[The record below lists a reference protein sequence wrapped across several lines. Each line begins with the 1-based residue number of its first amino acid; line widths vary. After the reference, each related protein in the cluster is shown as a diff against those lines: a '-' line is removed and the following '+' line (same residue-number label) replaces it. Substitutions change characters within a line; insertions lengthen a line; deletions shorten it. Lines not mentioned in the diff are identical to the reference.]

1 MSGKD
6 IPLFEFAGEERTATP
21 LPRVRRGVTFD
32 SSLRPDEKA
41 IRRFWSNVVRGPGSA
56 CWLWVGPISTPDG
69 YGRFSWQVGGHR
81 RTVSAHR
88 FALMI
93 ATGKEIPQGL
103 VGEHFCCE
111 PLCVRAGSY
120 HVRLTTQ
127 AENISWAVD
136 RGRHAGSSPG
146 SGSAGRALRSQLVR
160 DAVRDGWDE
169 DALRAARDFNVLD
182 ENQSRLW

>member
-1 MSGKD
+1 
-6 IPLFEFAGEERTATP
+6 
-21 LPRVRRGVTFD
+21 
-32 SSLRPDEKA
+32 
-41 IRRFWSNVVRGPGSA
+41 
-56 CWLWVGPISTPDG
+56 
-69 YGRFSWQVGGHR
+69 
-81 RTVSAHR
+81 
-88 FALMI
+88 MI

-111 PLCVRAGSY
+111 PLCVRVGSY
-120 HVRLTTQ
+120 HVRSTTQ

-160 DAVRDGWDE
+160 AAVRNGWDE

>member
-1 MSGKD
+1 MFQLS
-6 IPLFEFAGEERTATP
+6 GEECPAP
-21 LPRVRRGVTFD
+21 KLPRAHRAVKVD

-41 IRRFWSNVVRGPGSA
+41 IRRFWSNVVQGPGSS

-69 YGRFSWQVGGHR
+69 YGRFSWQVSGHR

-111 PLCVRAGSY
+111 PLCVRPGSY

-136 RGRHAGSSPG
+136 RGRHLGSSPG
-146 SGSAGRALRSQLVR
+146 SGSSGRALRSQLVR